1 LRKTQSGQKKPL
13 SWHWSNSLSEA
24 VAKLK
29 RSEFHE
35 ISDHAAWQP
44 GSYMKPGQRNNWSKS
59 SPTENQSVEDA
70 VPGSSANDH
79 SHLLRFSGMG
89 TLGACDVDG
98 LQHSFKRSCFRDWA
112 DNPKT
117 MCRELLAFFVAAMKA
132 CMLQLHAQTQTMGC
146 FDSNRFCTLSW
157 QCGNV
162 IFATSLGPKVK

>member
-1 LRKTQSGQKKPL
+1 MTILTCSGFLEWEP
-13 SWHWSNSLSEA
+13 
-24 VAKLK
+24 
-29 RSEFHE
+29 
-35 ISDHAAWQP
+35 
-44 GSYMKPGQRNNWSKS
+44 
-59 SPTENQSVEDA
+59 
-70 VPGSSANDH
+70 
-79 SHLLRFSGMG
+79 
-89 TLGACDVDG
+89 LGACDVDG